1 MKKCNY
7 YNWGLLFVAMACAS
21 FILSACDTTGG
32 GSSSSASSRPAA
44 MSGSNSKNAG
54 TLIVQRAANMGTDL
68 TMNVWL
74 EGKQVA
80 ALGIGQTYTGS
91 VSAGPHK
98 LSALVI
104 PNRVGLQHTRK
115 TLNVTAGQ
123 TYNFT
128 GMWKAERLVL
138 M

>member
-1 MKKCNY
+1 MKKYTY
-7 YNWGLLFVAMACAS
+7 YSWSLFLMAMACAGL
-21 FILSACDTTGG
+21 FLTACDTTGG
-32 GSSSSASSRPAA
+32 GSSGSASAQPAG
-44 MSGSNSKNAG
+44 MTGSTSKNAG

-68 TMNVWL
+68 TLNVWL
-74 EGKQVA
+74 DGKQIA
-80 ALGIGQTYTGS
+80 ELGLGQTYSGP

-98 LSALVI
+98 LSALVV
-104 PNRVGLQHTRK
+104 PNRVGLQPTRK

-128 GMWKAERLVL
+128 GMWKGERLVL